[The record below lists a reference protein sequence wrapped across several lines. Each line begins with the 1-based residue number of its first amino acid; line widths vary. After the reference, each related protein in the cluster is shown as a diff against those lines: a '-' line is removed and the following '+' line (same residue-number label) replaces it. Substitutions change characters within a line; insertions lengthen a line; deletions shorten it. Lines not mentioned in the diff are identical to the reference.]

1 MNNGVHLET
10 VIWPLYL
17 KKNIIC
23 LLCLHQRLWR
33 VWDFT
38 LLQSKKLVCHCF
50 RLVYRRL
57 LGQRQRTLLQHSGQY
72 EFHICF
78 GSSCSPS
85 PRRVMW
91 RNPGRFCLHNGLCHS
106 WGSLN
111 LGNPFY
117 KKHTGTLVQHLYWKK

>member
-1 MNNGVHLET
+1 MEFSYRQWFGLF
-10 VIWPLYL
+10 IL
-17 KKNIIC
+17 KK
-23 LLCLHQRLWR
+23 LLFVYYVYIKDCEESEISPY
-33 VWDFT
+33 
-38 LLQSKKLVCHCF
+38 LQSKKLVCHCF

-57 LGQRQRTLLQHSGQY
+57 LGQRERTLLQHSRQY
-72 EFHICF
+72 ELHICF

-91 RNPGRFCLHNGLCHS
+91 RDPGRFCLHNGLCHS

-117 KKHTGTLVQHLYWKK
+117 KKGTGTLVQHLYWKK